1 MREYDQ
7 KLQQMQGEN
16 AMSTNSKHQI
26 YSNTAIQNDKV
37 LQYYLLSTIPIQ
49 EVSPNNFSSSSRGP
63 TFKRAKR

>member
-1 MREYDQ
+1 
-7 KLQQMQGEN
+7 
-16 AMSTNSKHQI
+16 MSTNIKHQI

-63 TFKRAKR
+63 TFKRAKKRMAI